1 MDLDLTDEQEMLR
14 DAVRALCTDEMP
26 TTAVRAAE
34 HDPAVTAAFTNKLVE
49 MGIPGLRV
57 SPDLGGSGLGLTD
70 MVVAFIELGRALA
83 PGVHLESGV
92 MATALLSQFS
102 EPEAAQL
109 LRDIAS
115 GNGNVIPVWHE
126 RDGTSTP
133 ATVRACVERSGDGF
147 TLSGEKHFVPHLELA
162 GSLLVLAQG
171 PDSQP
176 VLAIVSPDAAG
187 IERSEQPNLADQPLS
202 RLRFS
207 GTQVAAVLG
216 LGGGVAELW
225 NHAMDELYIG
235 AAALA
240 VGGAERV
247 LEITTQYA
255 YEREQF
261 GKPIGSF
268 QAIAHY
274 LADAAVN
281 VTASRILTYRAASAA
296 DEGSQFR
303 HFARMA
309 KLKACKT
316 FRDVSAVSIQIH
328 GGLGFTMEADPQ
340 LFYRRAKQQQLLNTD
355 PATLETLIGD
365 GLFAGQHPVFA

>member
-1 MDLDLTDEQEMLR
+1 MDLDLTVEQEMLR
-14 DAVRALCTDEMP
+14 DAVRALCADEMP
-26 TTAVRAAE
+26 TAAVRAAE
-34 HDPAVTAAFTNKLVE
+34 QNPAVTAAFTNKLVE

-70 MVVAFIELGRALA
+70 LAVVFIELGRALA
-83 PGVHLESGV
+83 PGLHLENNV
-92 MATALLSQFS
+92 MATALLSRCS
-102 EPEAAQL
+102 EPEAEQL

-115 GNGNVIPVWHE
+115 GAGIVLPVWHE

-133 ATVRACVERSGDGF
+133 ATIRALVKDTGNGF
-147 TLSGEKHFVPHLELA
+147 TLSGEKHFVPHLGL
-162 GSLLVLAQG
+162 GTTLLVLAQG
-171 PDSQP
+171 PNGQP
-176 VLAIVSPDAAG
+176 VLAVVSPEAAG
-187 IERSEQPNLADQPLS
+187 IERAEQPNLADQPLS

-207 GTQVAAVLG
+207 DTQVTAVLG

-225 NHAMDELYIG
+225 DSAMDELYIG

-255 YEREQF
+255 CEREQF
-261 GKPIGSF
+261 GKPIGAF

-281 VTASRILTYRAASAA
+281 VTAARILTYRAASAA
-296 DEGSQFR
+296 DEGAPFR
-303 HFARMA
+303 HFAQMA

-316 FRDVSAVSIQIH
+316 FRDVSAISIQIH

-340 LFYRRAKQQQLLNTD
+340 LFFRRAKQQQLLNSD
-355 PATLETLIGD
+355 PVTLETLIGET
-365 GLFAGQHPVFA
+365 LFAEQHSVFA

>member
-34 HDPAVTAAFTNKLVE
+34 HDPAVTAAFTSKLVE

-57 SPDLGGSGLGLTD
+57 APDLGGSSLGLTD
-70 MVVAFIELGRALA
+70 LVVAFIELGRVLA
-83 PGVHLESGV
+83 PGVHLENGV
-92 MATALLSQFS
+92 LATALLSRS
-102 EPEAAQL
+102 PEPEAAQL

-115 GNGNVIPVWHE
+115 GTCIVVPVWHE
-126 RDGTSTP
+126 RDGTSSP
-133 ATVRACVERSGDGF
+133 ATVRTLVERNGAGF

-162 GSLLVLAQG
+162 SVLLVLARG
-171 PDSQP
+171 PEGQP
-176 VLAIVSPDAAG
+176 VLAVVAPDAAG
-187 IERSEQPNLADQPLS
+187 IARSEQPNLADQPLS
-202 RLRFS
+202 RLSFT
-207 GTQVAAVLG
+207 GTPVDMVLG
-216 LGGGVAELW
+216 LNGGVADLW
-225 NHAMDELYIG
+225 DIAMDELYVG

-247 LEITTQYA
+247 LEMTTQYA
-255 YEREQF
+255 CEREQF
-261 GKPIGSF
+261 GKPIGGF

-281 VTASRILTYRAASAA
+281 VAASRILAYRAASAA
-296 DEGSQFR
+296 DEGTAFR

-340 LFYRRAKQQQLLNTD
+340 LFFRRAKQQQLLNSD

-365 GLFAGQHPVFA
+365 NLFAGQHPVYA

>member
-1 MDLDLTDEQEMLR
+1 MDLDLTVEQEMLR

-70 MVVAFIELGRALA
+70 LAVVFIELGRALA
-83 PGVHLESGV
+83 PGLHLENGV
-92 MATALLSQFS
+92 MATALLSRCS
-102 EPEAAQL
+102 EPEASEL

-115 GNGNVIPVWHE
+115 GAGILVPVWHE
-126 RDGTSTP
+126 RDGASTP
-133 ATVRACVERSGDGF
+133 ATVRARVRDTGNGF

-162 GSLLVLAQG
+162 ANLLVLAQRPSG
-171 PDSQP
+171 QS
-176 VLAIVSPDAAG
+176 VLAVVSPEAAG
-187 IERSEQPNLADQPLS
+187 IERADQPNLADQPLS

-207 GTQVAAVLG
+207 DTQVTAVLG
-216 LGGGVAELW
+216 LGGGVADLW
-225 NHAMDELYIG
+225 DSAMDELYIG

-255 YEREQF
+255 CEREQF
-261 GKPIGSF
+261 GKPIGAF

-281 VTASRILTYRAASAA
+281 VTAARILAYRAASAA
-296 DEGSQFR
+296 DEGAPFR
-303 HFARMA
+303 HFAQMA

-340 LFYRRAKQQQLLNTD
+340 LFFRRAKQQQLLNSD

-365 GLFAGQHPVFA
+365 TLFAGQHSVFA

>member
-1 MDLDLTDEQEMLR
+1 MDLDLTNEQEMLR
-14 DAVRALCTDEMP
+14 DAVRALCTAEMP
-26 TTAVRAAE
+26 TSAVRAAE
-34 HDPAVTAAFTNKLVE
+34 HDPAVTAAFTAKLAE
-49 MGIPGLRV
+49 MGMPGLRIA
-57 SPDLGGSGLGLTD
+57 PELGGLGLGLTD
-70 MVVAFIELGRALA
+70 LVVTFIELGRALA
-83 PGVHLESGV
+83 PGAHLENGV
-92 MATALLSQFS
+92 LATALLRDCP
-102 EPEAAQL
+102 EPEAAEL
-109 LRDIAS
+109 LRGIAAGS
-115 GNGNVIPVWHE
+115 SIVIPAWHE

-133 ATVRACVERSGDGF
+133 ATVRTRVERRGTGF
-147 TLSGEKHFVPHLELA
+147 TISGEKHFVPHLELA
-162 GSLLVLAQG
+162 DRLVVLAQSAEG
-171 PDSQP
+171 LP
-176 VLAIVSPDAAG
+176 VLALVSPNAAG
-187 IERSEQPNLADQPLS
+187 IERSDQPNLADQPLT
-202 RLRFS
+202 RLTFAD
-207 GTQVAAVLG
+207 TPVEAVLG
-216 LGGGVAELW
+216 LTSGVTDVW
-225 NHAMDELYIG
+225 DRAMDELYIG

-255 YEREQF
+255 CEREQF

-296 DEGSQFR
+296 DEGAPFR

>member
-1 MDLDLTDEQEMLR
+1 MDLDLTVEQEMLR

-70 MVVAFIELGRALA
+70 LAVVFNELGRALA
-83 PGVHLESGV
+83 PGLHLENGV
-92 MATALLSQFS
+92 MATALLSRCS
-102 EPEAAQL
+102 EPEAEQL

-115 GNGNVIPVWHE
+115 GAGIVLPVWHE

-133 ATVRACVERSGDGF
+133 ATVRTRVKDTGNGF
-147 TLSGEKHFVPHLELA
+147 TLSGEKHFVPHLGL
-162 GSLLVLAQG
+162 GTTLLVLAQG
-171 PDSQP
+171 PNGQP
-176 VLAIVSPDAAG
+176 VLAVVSPEAAG
-187 IERSEQPNLADQPLS
+187 IERADQPNLADQPLS

-207 GTQVAAVLG
+207 DTQVTAVLG
-216 LGGGVAELW
+216 LGGGVADLW
-225 NHAMDELYIG
+225 DSAMDELYIG

-255 YEREQF
+255 CEREQF
-261 GKPIGSF
+261 GKPIGAF

-281 VTASRILTYRAASAA
+281 VTAARILAYRAASAA
-296 DEGSQFR
+296 DEGAPFR
-303 HFARMA
+303 HFAQMA

-340 LFYRRAKQQQLLNTD
+340 LFFRRAKQQQLLNSD

-365 GLFAGQHPVFA
+365 TLFAGQHSVFA